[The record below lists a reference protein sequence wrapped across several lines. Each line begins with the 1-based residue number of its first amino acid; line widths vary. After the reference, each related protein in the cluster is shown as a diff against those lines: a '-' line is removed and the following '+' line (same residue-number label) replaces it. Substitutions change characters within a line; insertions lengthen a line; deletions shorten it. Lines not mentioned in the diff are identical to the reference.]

1 MESLCSI
8 SPVLGQMHHE
18 AVKET
23 NPDLDALL
31 VFLANWEAIERS
43 ALGRIITAGQLADVQ
58 ELERLYAL
66 PSRQHDLLQ

>member
-1 MESLCSI
+1 
-8 SPVLGQMHHE
+8 MHDE

-23 NPDLDALL
+23 NPNFDALI

-43 ALGRIITAGQLADVQ
+43 ALGRIVTAGQLADIQ

-66 PSRQHDLLQ
+66 PASHAAEMHPRS

>member
-1 MESLCSI
+1 
-8 SPVLGQMHHE
+8 MHDE

-31 VFLANWEAIERS
+31 AFLANLEATERS
-43 ALGRIITAGQLADVQ
+43 GFGRILTAGQLADVQ

-66 PSRQHDLLQ
+66 PPGPTDPTS